1 MTAANSQPKRAKS
14 VLSRLRTDVSGNV
27 LAMVGASAIPL
38 MAIVGGSIDAGR
50 LYASKARLQQA
61 CDSAALA
68 GRKSMTG
75 FVWANEDKA
84 IADGLFNNNF
94 PTGKYGTNTQSIR
107 YEVNSNGDV
116 KGIATAK
123 VPTTVMQMFGSDE
136 ETINVTCTAKLELP
150 NSDVMFVVDTTG
162 SMNEINSGDTVT
174 RLTAAKTAITQFH
187 TALEDAKTSASRI
200 RYGFVPYSSNVNVG
214 YFLNAGW
221 MASNATYQSRVSDGT
236 SVESGT
242 GEVYT
247 QTDWT
252 SWVRQSGSS
261 SSSETTYGAEICR
274 NPSQAYTDNTI
285 TLSDNSYPYTGPPSG
300 TRQVTEFQQT
310 LNGTYYETW
319 GSNGNC
325 TRRTTIFNN
334 LVQTRTR
341 TRYPKQGSDWTAT
354 RRWWMYKPVSYDV
367 SSMRGITTGGSIVAP
382 IGNNHTNRTVT
393 WQGCIE
399 EAETVRAA
407 TYTPIP
413 ATAYDMQIDLV
424 PTTATPATLWKPALP
439 QLVYARTSVNDW
451 SVPDVR
457 AHNNYTNI
465 GDDGRHNCPAKAK
478 KLAEMTASDLS
489 AYLATLTYGGNTYH
503 DIGMVWGARFLS
515 PTGIFASENSTA
527 PNSNPIARHLIFMTD
542 GETATDV
549 RTYDS
554 YGWPALDR
562 RRQVLA
568 TTNPSSTTQTSQVE
582 ARLTAL
588 CESAK
593 GKGMTV
599 WVIAFGTTL
608 SSLLSNCA
616 STGKSFQANNAA
628 QLNAAFS
635 EIATAIAKLRL
646 TE

>member
-1 MTAANSQPKRAKS
+1 M
-14 VLSRLRTDVSGNV
+14 RLRTDVSGNV

-61 CDSAALA
+61 CDAAALA

-75 FVWANEDKA
+75 FVWANKDKA

-94 PTGKYGTNTQSIR
+94 PTGKYGTNTQSIT

-123 VPTTVMQMFGSDE
+123 VPTTVMQMFGSEE
-136 ETINVTCTAKLELP
+136 ETLNVTCTAKLELP

-162 SMNEINSGDTVT
+162 SMNEINPGDSVT

-187 TALEDAKTSASRI
+187 TVLEDAKTSASRI
-200 RYGFVPYSSNVNVG
+200 RYGFMPYSSNVNVG
-214 YFLNAGW
+214 YLLNANW
-221 MASNATYQSRVSDGT
+221 MASNATYQSRVADGT

-242 GEVYT
+242 GTVYT
-247 QTDWT
+247 QEDWT
-252 SWVRQSGSS
+252 AKVRQSGSS
-261 SSSETTYGAEICR
+261 SFSEMSYGAEKCT
-274 NPSQAYTDNTI
+274 NPSQAYTDI
-285 TLSDNSYPYTGPPSG
+285 WETLADNSYPYTGPPSG
-300 TRQVTEFQQT
+300 TRQVTDFRQT
-310 LNGTYYETW
+310 LNGTRYETW

-325 TRRTTIFNN
+325 TRRTTVYNN
-334 LVQTRTR
+334 FVQTQTR
-341 TRYPKQGSDWTAT
+341 TRYPKQGSDWSAT

-382 IGNNHTNRTVT
+382 IGNNHTTKTVN

-399 EAETVRAA
+399 EAETARTAS
-407 TYTPIP
+407 YSPIP
-413 ATAYDMQIDLV
+413 AAAHDMNIDLV
-424 PTTATPATLWKPALP
+424 PNSANSATLWKPALP
-439 QLVYARTSVNDW
+439 HLVHARTGVNSW
-451 SVPDVR
+451 TVADVR
-457 AHNNYTNI
+457 SYDNYTNI
-465 GDDGRHNCPAKAK
+465 GDSGRFSCPAKAR
-478 KLAEMTASDLS
+478 KLAEMTATDVST
-489 AYLATLTYGGNTYH
+489 YLATLTYGGDTYH
-503 DIGMVWGARFLS
+503 DIGFVWGARFLS

-542 GETATDV
+542 GETSTDV

-568 TTNPSSTTQTSQVE
+568 TTNPSSTTQTAQVE

-588 CESAK
+588 CESARNK
-593 GKGMTV
+593 GITV

-616 STGKSFQANNAA
+616 STGKSFQANNAS
-628 QLNAAFS
+628 QLNAAFA